1 MLRYLLDS
9 INRFRE
15 NSTIIRL
22 KSESERL
29 QLQITDLRLDIRLKD
44 EELKINELAMMQLRA
59 VIERDLERVQ
69 AESAVATFSA
79 ARLGATRHDD
89 SPR

>member
-22 KSESERL
+22 KSENERL

>member
-1 MLRYLLDS
+1 MFQRFLDS

-15 NSTIIRL
+15 SSAVASL
-22 KSESERL
+22 KSENSRL
-29 QLQITDLRLDIRLKD
+29 KLQITDLQLDIRLKD
-44 EELKINELAMMQLRA
+44 EELKINELAMTQLRA

-79 ARLGATRHDD
+79 ARLGAPRHDD

>member
-1 MLRYLLDS
+1 MLQRFLDS

-15 NSTIIRL
+15 SSAISAL
-22 KSESERL
+22 KSENNRL
-29 QLQITDLRLDIRLKD
+29 KTQIIDLRLDVRLK
-44 EELKINELAMMQLRA
+44 EEEIKINELAVTQLRA

-79 ARLGATRHDD
+79 ARLGVIRDD
-89 SPR
+89 STR